1 MHTKKNYVLHG
12 IYFSLYAFVK
22 YISFPFFNY
31 IRYFVLRLFS
41 SGIKT
46 TKISDGVLIWFP
58 WNVTIAKTVSLNQG
72 VIIDGYG
79 HVTIGEGVRIAAY
92 VYINTTD
99 HEFDD
104 AEQRIMDQGFVVGEV
119 IIEDDVW
126 IGTGAI
132 INKGVRIGK
141 GSVIGSGSVVTQ
153 NIPPYSIAVGVPCR
167 VIKSR
172 KWHDSI

>member
-1 MHTKKNYVLHG
+1 M
-12 IYFSLYAFVK
+12 
-22 YISFPFFNY
+22 
-31 IRYFVLRLFS
+31 
-41 SGIKT
+41 
-46 TKISDGVLIWFP
+46 
-58 WNVTIAKTVSLNQG
+58 
-72 VIIDGYG
+72 
-79 HVTIGEGVRIAAY
+79 
-92 VYINTTD
+92 YINTTD
-99 HEFDD
+99 HGFDD